1 MHKAPASPSAGR
13 LCQWS
18 QLDVEQEGF
27 GASGLDSVLQQ
38 HPRHGSPVPD
48 PPGWGCWGIKP
59 SRASS
64 PIRAGEN
71 RVEEEQQTFQSTR
84 ELFAVMGLTPLRKR
98 PAIIFWFEKS
108 SITPRQHSQKI
119 IKSEMQSSRSSG
131 CSPRGSDTE
140 PGERSERSP
149 INSPRLFTSK
159 AFAAFTPSFAFVF
172 PRPFPKPGSLPTS
185 SGLVIAWERGSQHN
199 TGQAALRSPGAAERR
214 ENPKRSCLARNPRSF
229 AWHRHRPCRRANR
242 RWNGPAGRDRPRI
255 LSSAAALCQRRN
267 VVSAGEGSR
276 PA

>member
-1 MHKAPASPSAGR
+1 M
-13 LCQWS
+13 
-18 QLDVEQEGF
+18 LDGT
-27 GASGLDSVLQQ
+27 
-38 HPRHGSPVPD
+38 R
-48 PPGWGCWGIKP
+48 
-59 SRASS
+59 
-64 PIRAGEN
+64 PIEKTTCN
-71 RVEEEQQTFQSTR
+71 PFLS
-84 ELFAVMGLTPLRKR
+84 
-98 PAIIFWFEKS
+98 EKS

-159 AFAAFTPSFAFVF
+159 AFTAFTPSFAFVF

-185 SGLVIAWERGSQHN
+185 GGLVIAWERGSQHN

-214 ENPKRSCLARNPRSF
+214 ENPKCSCLAQNPRSL
-229 AWHRHRPCRRANR
+229 APAPALPLRQPALEWPSGTGSPR
-242 RWNGPAGRDRPRI
+242 RWNGPAGRDRPHI
-255 LSSAAALCQRRN
+255 LSSVAALCQHRN